1 MSQPSERDVL
11 EALRPIQDPDF
22 KRSIVDLGFVK
33 NLRIDAGKVSF
44 AIELTTPACPVKER
58 FQEEARAA
66 VGKLAVASGK
76 GGVGK
81 STLAVNLALAL
92 AETGAKVG
100 LLDCDV
106 YGPSIPLMLHISGR
120 PQVTP
125 DKKIHPLQSYGL
137 KLMSIGF
144 LAGENAP
151 VIWRGPM
158 VHGIIRQF
166 LSDVKWGELDYLVL
180 DLPPGTGDA
189 ALTICQTAPLAGA
202 VIVTTP
208 QEVALIDARK
218 GLQMFQRVN
227 VPVLGIVENMSYF
240 ICDGCEKR
248 HTLFGEGARSG
259 GGGARHRRARARA
272 AAARR
277 GGGRRRGQADHHFRA
292 GLAGRARDPRDR
304 GAHRAQ
310 AVDAQRRGA
319 AGARHQ
325 HRVGEH
331 ALMKVV
337 RWDESATA
345 FSPEKMKK
353 VGLFETEHFFLDLYC
368 LEPGQSQKPHAH
380 EGCHKVYLVVEG
392 RGKVRVGGEERALAS
407 GEAAMAG
414 SGEVHGIEN
423 DSDARL
429 VVLTFMSP
437 PPGKHS

>member
-1 MSQPSERDVL
+1 MSQLTEGAVL
-11 EALRPIQDPDF
+11 DALRPIQDPDF

-33 NLRIDAGKVSF
+33 NLRIDGGKVAF

-58 FQEEARAA
+58 FEGEARAA
-66 VGKLAVASGK
+66 VAKLPGVTSVEVTMTAQTRGSTHASRPEGLEDVKNVVAVASGK

-81 STLAVNLALAL
+81 STVAVNLALAL

-106 YGPSIPLMLHISGR
+106 YGPSIPLMLHIAGR

-125 DKKIHPLQSYGL
+125 DKKIHPLMSYGL

-208 QEVALIDARK
+208 QEVSLIDARK

-227 VPVLGIVENMSYF
+227 VPVLGIVENMAWF
-240 ICDGCEKR
+240 VCDGCGKR
-248 HTLFGEGARSG
+248 HTLFGEG
-259 GGGARHRRARARA
+259 GAERA
-272 AAARR
+272 ARELGTDVLGHVPLQPDVVTAGDTGKPTVVANPDSPA
-277 GGGRRRGQADHHFRA
+277 GREFHAIA
-292 GLAGRARDPRDR
+292 GLVARK
-304 GAHRAQ
+304 
-310 AVDAQRRGA
+310 
-319 AGARHQ
+319 
-325 HRVGEH
+325 
-331 ALMKVV
+331 L
-337 RWDESATA
+337 SLLN
-345 FSPEKMKK
+345 S
-353 VGLFETEHFFLDLYC
+353 
-368 LEPGQSQKPHAH
+368 
-380 EGCHKVYLVVEG
+380 
-392 RGKVRVGGEERALAS
+392 
-407 GEAAMAG
+407 EAPPVIG
-414 SGEVHGIEN
+414 TNIEWVN
-423 DSDARL
+423 
-429 VVLTFMSP
+429 TP
-437 PPGKHS
+437 

>member
-66 VGKLAVASGK
+66 VSKLAGVSAVDVTMTAQTRGSTHASRPEGLEDVKNVIAVASGK

-218 GLQMFQRVN
+218 GVEMFRQVR

-240 ICDGCEKR
+240 ICPQCG
-248 HTLFGEGARSG
+248 TRSNIFSH
-259 GGGARHRRARARA
+259 GGARHEAERTRTRTP
-272 AAARR
+272 
-277 GGGRRRGQADHHFRA
+277 GGGVW
-292 GLAGRARDPRDR
+292 PS
-304 GAHRAQ
+304 GA
-310 AVDAQRRGA
+310 V
-319 AGARHQ
+319 
-325 HRVGEH
+325 
-331 ALMKVV
+331 
-337 RWDESATA
+337 
-345 FSPEKMKK
+345 
-353 VGLFETEHFFLDLYC
+353 
-368 LEPGQSQKPHAH
+368 
-380 EGCHKVYLVVEG
+380 
-392 RGKVRVGGEERALAS
+392 
-407 GEAAMAG
+407 
-414 SGEVHGIEN
+414 
-423 DSDARL
+423 
-429 VVLTFMSP
+429 
-437 PPGKHS
+437 